1 MVSRKNT
8 SRLTGDDDMKPLEL
22 TISAFGP
29 YAGEEHIDFSKVG
42 NGGLYLIT
50 GDTGAG
56 KTTVFDALIFA
67 LYGTASGNVRSSS
80 MFRSKYASP
89 ESKTFVE
96 LEFEYGGKVYTIK
109 RNPPYARKALRKT
122 KSENTLIEE
131 PAGAVL
137 TLPDGKTVNGVSGV
151 NKAINSIIGLDR
163 DRFAQVAMLSQ
174 GDFLRL
180 LFAPTKDKI
189 DIFRSLFGTEKYLLL
204 QKRISEDM
212 SAAQNGLKLISAK
225 NGQYISALSCDEN
238 STYAEELS
246 RLKAEPLLYGSD
258 ETASLAA
265 KIIDADK
272 AALAETEKLSAEVSS
287 ASEKLAAKLE
297 RLALRLDTE
306 KKLDE
311 INSKAKAAEALTP
324 QLKERFSAAEAEYEK
339 ADGLAEQ
346 IARERERLSD
356 YARLSLERQTAKE
369 KFGLAEQTL
378 KKCESAKKTAFSA
391 ENSINEYAAEFETIK
406 GAAEEQARFEAAA
419 AEKDRKMSE
428 LKAFAF
434 EVKGYMDACD
444 ALEKAKAEYVEA
456 AAAAN
461 DSISAYNTLERAF
474 LDSQAGVLA
483 QKLTEGEPCPVC
495 GSREHPSPA
504 HIKAENVSE
513 EKLKKARLLAEN
525 SRENAVQKSR
535 TAGELSGKE
544 DALRRAVSEKA
555 EKYFGKISI
564 ESVKDRIKQDFAREK
579 AELARLTQE
588 IALAESRKKRCTEL
602 SDLTEKAQAE
612 QKKYTQL
619 ASDLSAQAASL
630 SAQAQAAKDSAEK
643 LAAALEFSGE
653 DEAKGHLAKLEKE
666 RNEITAE
673 YNGAKSEFE
682 KNTAEIASFRSAASA
697 YASQL
702 EKLPSED
709 REKLAEEKASL
720 EGRRRELD
728 LRRMELSSRVQA
740 NSSAL
745 KNLTDGFA
753 EQEKAEK
760 RCQMLRSLCD
770 TAGGT
775 LNGKEKITLET
786 YIQTAYLKRITD
798 RANVR
803 FMEMTDGRYELVRSA
818 NAESLSGK
826 SGLELDIID
835 HYNGTTRSVKSLSG
849 GESFEAALSLALG
862 LSDEICS
869 NSGGIQLQS
878 MFVDEGFG
886 TLDEAALT
894 QAVDTLCRLSQSGRT
909 VGIISHVA
917 ELKERIDSKIVI
929 TKDARSGES
938 HISMRNSE

>member
-1 MVSRKNT
+1 
-8 SRLTGDDDMKPLEL
+8 MKPLKL

-42 NGGLYLIT
+42 SGGLYLIT

-89 ESKTFVE
+89 ESRTFVE

-122 KSENTLIEE
+122 KSDNSLIEE
-131 PAGAVL
+131 PAGAEL

-189 DIFRSLFGTEKYLLL
+189 DIFRSLFGTEKYQLL

-212 SAAQNGLKLISAK
+212 SAAANSLKLIGAK
-225 NGQYISALSCDEN
+225 NEQYISAFSCGEESGLS
-238 STYAEELS
+238 EELS
-246 RLKAEPLLYGSD
+246 RLRSEPLLFGS
-258 ETASLAA
+258 EEIASLAN
-265 KIIDADK
+265 KIIDEDR
-272 AALAETEKLSAEVSS
+272 AALAETEKLSAEAASD
-287 ASEKLAAKLE
+287 SEKLAVKLE
-297 RLALRLDTE
+297 RLNMRLDAE
-306 KKLDE
+306 KKLSG
-311 INSKAKAAEALTP
+311 INLKKEAAEKLIP

-356 YARLSLERQTAKE
+356 YAQLSLEQKTAAE
-369 KFGLAEQTL
+369 KAQLSEQAMA
-378 KKCESAKKTAFSA
+378 KCENAKKSALAA
-391 ENSINEYAAEFETIK
+391 ENSINEYSAEYETIK
-406 GAAEEQARFEAAA
+406 TAAEDQARLEAAA
-419 AEKDRKMSE
+419 AEKNRIMSE

-434 EVKGYMDACD
+434 EVKSYMDACEE
-444 ALEKAKAEYVEA
+444 LEKAKAEYIA
-456 AAAAN
+456 AAKAAN
-461 DSISAYNTLERAF
+461 EDIAAYNALERAF

-483 QKLTEGEPCPVC
+483 QKLKEGERCPVC
-495 GSREHPSPA
+495 GSIEHPFPA
-504 HIKAENVSE
+504 HIHAADVSE
-513 EKLKKARLLAEN
+513 EKLKKARLSAEN
-525 SRENAVQKSR
+525 SRESASQKSR
-535 TAGELSGKE
+535 AAGELSGRE
-544 DALRRAVSEKA
+544 DALRRAVSAKA
-555 EKYFGKISI
+555 EGYFGEIPL
-564 ESVKDRIKQDFAREK
+564 ENVKDRIKQDFAREK
-579 AELARLTQE
+579 AELAKLTQE
-588 IALAESRKKRCTEL
+588 IALAQDKKKRCSEL
-602 SDLTEKAQAE
+602 SELTEKAQAE
-612 QKKYTQL
+612 QKKFTQL
-619 ASDLSAQAASL
+619 ASELSAQAASL
-630 SAQAQAAKDSAEK
+630 SAQAQAAKASAEK
-643 LAAALEFSGE
+643 LASALEFSGE
-653 DEAKGHLAKLEKE
+653 DEAKKHLAALENTRGGIIAEYDSAKAGLEK
-666 RNEITAE
+666 AS
-673 YNGAKSEFE
+673 AD
-682 KNTAEIASFRSAASA
+682 IASLKSAASA

-709 REKLAEEKASL
+709 AEKLSEEKTLL
-720 EGRRRELD
+720 ESKRRELD
-728 LRRMELSSRVQA
+728 LRRMKLSSRTEA
-740 NSSAL
+740 NNAAL
-745 KNLTDGFA
+745 KSLMNGFD

-760 RCQMLRSLCD
+760 RYQMLRSLCD

-803 FMEMTDGRYELVRSA
+803 FMEMTDGRYELTRSE

-826 SGLELDIID
+826 SGLELDVID

-917 ELKERIDSKIVI
+917 ELKERISSKIVI
-929 TKDARSGES
+929 TKDAHSGES
-938 HISMRNSE
+938 HISMRNS